1 MWHLGEVGSSR
12 GGQSLPPAALPGRET
27 KHALSEKKAVV
38 GTCPPALSLQPRINP
53 PPGGDGCLV
62 LSVFCNEHIFCPIHP
77 YLTHRQGDIEHLKEH
92 AAGGMQNALEILGF
106 FIQD

>member
-1 MWHLGEVGSSR
+1 M
-12 GGQSLPPAALPGRET
+12 
-27 KHALSEKKAVV
+27 
-38 GTCPPALSLQPRINP
+38 
-53 PPGGDGCLV
+53 V